1 MDLCEC
7 IRKLKEFLK
16 EREDF
21 NIQHF
26 KYVNSLKTFKKCVFL
41 AEAELQRGKKGIIK
55 LMALVNK
62 L

>member
-1 MDLCEC
+1 MYKKTQR
-7 IRKLKEFLK
+7 ISK
-16 EREDF
+16 REDF
-21 NIQHF
+21 NVQHF
-26 KYVNSLKTFKKCVFL
+26 KYVNSLKTLKKKCVFL